1 MKDFLEVVCQGVTH
15 THPRVRSAALF
26 AMGQFCEHLQ
36 VNVQLKE
43 ISCLNIICEKVLCLR
58 VNMNCYLVLR
68 INIEQ
73 KKFTKD

>member
-15 THPRVRSAALF
+15 THSRVRSAALF

-43 ISCLNIICEKVLCLR
+43 ISCIICEKVLRFR
-58 VNMNCYLVLR
+58 VNINCHLVALY
-68 INIEQ
+68 
-73 KKFTKD
+73 